1 MMQKRWTLM
10 DMLVPFIVHI
20 IATKNS
26 CIIQPAV
33 VSYIR
38 RYILDQVI
46 EKLRKDVAMSSLL
59 SYKNYNGTVEYSK
72 EDKCLYGKVIG
83 VKSLLSYEGDSVQ
96 ELETDF
102 QNVIDDYLNDCEE
115 RGIQPEQPYKG
126 TFNVRISPDLHRT
139 IATYAIEHGKSLNA
153 AVEEAIEHMVG

>member
-1 MMQKRWTLM
+1 
-10 DMLVPFIVHI
+10 
-20 IATKNS
+20 
-26 CIIQPAV
+26 
-33 VSYIR
+33 
-38 RYILDQVI
+38 
-46 EKLRKDVAMSSLL
+46 MSNLL

-83 VKSLLSYEGDSVQ
+83 LKSLLSYEGDSVQ
-96 ELETDF
+96 DLEIDF

-115 RGIQPEQPYKG
+115 RGVQPEQPYKG